1 MEHVRKYVS
10 QTKRK
15 KTMSYNVEEIR
26 QDFPI
31 LQREVYGRPLIYLD
45 NAATTQKPR
54 SVVEAISNEYYST
67 NANVHR
73 GVHFLSQKA
82 TDLHEAARERVRQF
96 INARSKAEVLFTRGT
111 TESLNLVASSFGEAF
126 LKEGDEVIVSVME
139 HHSDIVPWQL
149 LRERKG
155 IVIRVIP
162 MDDSGRLDLEAYERL
177 FSERTRLVC
186 VAHVSNVLGTVNPVK
201 QMAATAH
208 AHGAY
213 MLVDGAQSIPHFK
226 VDVQDLDCDF
236 LTFSGHKIYGPTG
249 IGVLYGRESLLE
261 KMPPYQG
268 GGEMIAR
275 VTFEHTTY
283 ERLPYKFEA
292 GTPDYVGTHALA
304 AAIDYVEALGM
315 DEIAAHERRLTQY
328 AMERL
333 GAIKDMHLYGTT
345 PDKDAVVA
353 FNVGNIH
360 PLDLGTLLDR
370 LGIAIRT
377 GHHCAQPLMQRCG
390 VEGMARAS
398 FALYNTMDE
407 IDKLAEGIE
416 RVSKMF

>member
-1 MEHVRKYVS
+1 
-10 QTKRK
+10 
-15 KTMSYNVEEIR
+15 MSYNVEDIR

-31 LQREVYGRPLIYLD
+31 LQRNVYGRPLVYLD

-54 SVVEAISNEYYST
+54 SVVEAISNEYFST

-96 INARSKAEVLFTRGT
+96 INARSTAEVLFTRGT

-226 VDVQDLDCDF
+226 VDVQNLDCDF

-407 IDKLAEGIE
+407 IDRLAEGIE

>member
-1 MEHVRKYVS
+1 
-10 QTKRK
+10 
-15 KTMSYNVEEIR
+15 MSYNVEDIR

-31 LQREVYGRPLIYLD
+31 LQRDVYGRPLVYLD

-96 INARSKAEVLFTRGT
+96 INARSTAEVLFTRGT

-333 GAIKDMHLYGTT
+333 GAIKDMHLYGTA